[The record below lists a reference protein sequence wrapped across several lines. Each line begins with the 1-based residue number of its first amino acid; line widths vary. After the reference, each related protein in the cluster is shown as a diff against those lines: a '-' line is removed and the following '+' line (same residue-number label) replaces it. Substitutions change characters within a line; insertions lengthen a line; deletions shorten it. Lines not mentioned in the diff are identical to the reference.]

1 MVLED
6 KSGERFTELWFLTD
20 LWSQES
26 KWVQGRVPISIEG
39 PTEDFQYK
47 VSINMDISQAKKSL
61 WSWFKNGHS
70 LIVKGKIAIMKNPL
84 QMHQSSICKGFFHS
98 R

>member
-20 LWSQES
+20 SWSQEA

-47 VSINMDISQAKKSL
+47 VSINMETSQAKKI
-61 WSWFKNGHS
+61 
-70 LIVKGKIAIMKNPL
+70 IVVLVQKWPFSN
-84 QMHQSSICKGFFHS
+84 S
-98 R
+98 RRQNSHN